1 MKENLSNFAE
11 DWKWTKLEEIV
22 DKMSNGITQRQS
34 KEEKGMSVTRIETI
48 SNGTI
53 DLTRVGYLNNLTQEA
68 IEKYKLLKGD
78 ILFSHIN
85 SDLHLGKTAIFNFSN
100 FVLLHGMNLLL
111 IRPNKLIII
120 PKFLNYLF
128 NYYRFTGF
136 FISIA
141 QHAVNQSSINQR
153 KLKNLPIPLPS
164 INEQNRIVEKIEELF
179 SDLDKATEELK
190 KTQEQLKIYRQ
201 AVLEV
206 AFGSTLEKNIFKI
219 KTIEEIITEKQIGL
233 VKSNK
238 EQNSASIG
246 VPYIKMN
253 NINTLG
259 DVDINDNIVYVNVN
273 NEELDKY
280 KLKKNDLLINTRN
293 SFELVGKSGIVKDDN
308 VDRVFNNNI
317 LRLRFKNSII
327 PKFVN
332 YQLLSNEIRQQ
343 IRREKK
349 ATTNVCALY
358 QRDILPLKFKVPKI
372 NIQNDIVN
380 DIEYKLSVCDGLME
394 TVKQSLEKIEY
405 LRQSIL
411 KKTFKGKLV
420 QQDPNDESTEK
431 LLERIK
437 QEKEKFELN
446 KKKRK

>member
-1 MKENLSNFAE
+1 MISQFKILPRNWVLTKIE
-11 DWKWTKLEEIV
+11 DVCINPQYGYTTKASKYGDLKLLRTT
-22 DKMSNGITQRQS
+22 DITS
-34 KEEKGMSVTRIETI
+34 GKIDWEKVPYCTK
-48 SNGTI
+48 NP
-53 DLTRVGYLNNLTQEA
+53 DD
-68 IEKYKLLKGD
+68 IEKYLLNDGD
-78 ILFSHIN
+78 IVISRAGSVGFSYLIQTPE
-85 SDLHLGKTAIFNFSN
+85 KAIFASY
-100 FVLLHGMNLLL
+100 L
-111 IRPNKLIII
+111 IRFKPLIKKRYFKYFLNSPFYWNSISEKKLGIAVPNVNANKLKSIII
-120 PKFLNYLF
+120 P
-128 NYYRFTGF
+128 
-136 FISIA
+136 
-141 QHAVNQSSINQR
+141 
-153 KLKNLPIPLPS
+153 LPPF
-164 INEQNRIVEKIEELF
+164 NEQNRIVEKIEELF
-179 SDLDKATEELK
+179 SDLDKATKELK